1 MSLNMY
7 LGEVHTQTQSMNAV
21 CTATIQGMEQAIQSI
36 DAFAIDTVLQG
47 QTYSSAKAFF
57 AQTFRPLAQGIIYL
71 CEELIRQNDAF
82 PSQFQ
87 SQVASTDVI
96 EQEILEQI
104 RGIDRMKASMEAISQ
119 AMPIPGM
126 DAMANL
132 FTIMRKK
139 LQEKLDHLY
148 QFNQTSS
155 NNYSTAIQLAASIA
169 TGLAEVQSGKGFSP
183 ASGTFS
189 TQGLNMEWAAS
200 IQAIAEDR
208 NRQAD
213 NSIEDG
219 EMCGRIEEKSPI
231 RKAWD
236 DKVDDVVTMFETV
249 KKMWNGTVIGTGK
262 AVEDEIKSM
271 ETLSNMDIGTFINV
285 TYAILHLDETTKN
298 MWHAFS
304 STVKRDIID
313 GDAESITQWTTYGL
327 TQIGIGLILDRGLGK
342 AGLVTKG
349 AGGASTLA
357 KGVTLVK
364 ELKQAS
370 DILQSFKKDVSYA
383 FSGGNGI
390 RSGSDIAQDTLQK
403 IQSSSSGSVS
413 GVKGSSETAK
423 NLLKDGRFI
432 ESDLELRYKQ
442 YCDRKAKEGKV
453 PKDRLDWKEASDYWT
468 KNSPMARGNR
478 FNSKAREEGW
488 YDYHELH
495 LENHKRLDSYD
506 PIFEEIVSRKATDL
520 HKIDEAT
527 FRTYL
532 NEFRDKYSS
541 GTKIRS
547 NQYPELDGLK
557 LNGDYILE
565 VPASN
570 KNIKNIEKY
579 KEIAEEYGV
588 TLRFREE

>member
-7 LGEVHTQTQSMNAV
+7 LGEVHIQTQSMNAI

-36 DAFAIDTVLQG
+36 DAFAVDIVLQG
-47 QTYSSAKAFF
+47 QTYSSAKSFF
-57 AQTFRPLAQGIIYL
+57 VQTFRPLAQGIIYL
-71 CEELIRQNDAF
+71 CEELIRQNNAF
-82 PSQFQ
+82 PNQFQ

-104 RGIDRMKASMEAISQ
+104 REIDRMIASTEAINQ
-119 AMPIPGM
+119 AMPISGM
-126 DAMANL
+126 DAMVNL
-132 FTIMRKK
+132 FAVMRRK
-139 LQEKLDHLY
+139 LQEKLEHLY
-148 QFNQTSS
+148 EFNQTSS
-155 NNYSTAIQLAASIA
+155 DNYNTAIQLAASIA

-183 ASGTFS
+183 VSGTFS
-189 TQGLNMEWAAS
+189 TQGLNMEWIASIQQITEEKAREAEIKKEMEKIIALREQEANRSWYEKTAIGTWEFMKEFFQGAGSAAFESVIGLESPDNDELESKLTYQAGRFIGNVIAGAAS
-200 IQAIAEDR
+200 I
-208 NRQAD
+208 
-213 NSIEDG
+213 IEILEG
-219 EMCGRIEEKSPI
+219 L
-231 RKAWD
+231 
-236 DKVDDVVTMFETV
+236 
-249 KKMWNGTVIGTGK
+249 TVIGG
-262 AVEDEIKSM
+262 
-271 ETLSNMDIGTFINV
+271 SNF
-285 TYAILHLDETTKN
+285 L
-298 MWHAFS
+298 
-304 STVKRDIID
+304 
-313 GDAESITQWTTYGL
+313 
-327 TQIGIGLILDRGLGK
+327 
-342 AGLVTKG
+342 
-349 AGGASTLA
+349 
-357 KGVTLVK
+357 TLVATVGTGG
-364 ELKQAS
+364 LAS
-370 DILQSFKKDVSYA
+370 PIAITFDAAATTAGVSLVGHGVFVGRNA
-383 FSGGNGI
+383 IQNGK
-390 RSGSDIAQDTLQK
+390 DTLQK

-423 NLLKDGRFI
+423 NLLKDGKFI

>member
-7 LGEVHTQTQSMNAV
+7 LGEVQAQTESMNAF
-21 CTATIQGMEQAIQSI
+21 CNATIQGMEQIIHSI
-36 DAFAIDTVLQG
+36 NAFALDTVLQG
-47 QTYSSAKAFF
+47 QTYSSAKAYFL
-57 AQTFRPLAQGIIYL
+57 QTFRPLAQGIIYL

-82 PSQFQ
+82 PRDFQ
-87 SQVASTDVI
+87 SQVASRDVI

-104 RGIDRMKASMEAISQ
+104 REIDRMIASTEALNQ
-119 AMPIPGM
+119 TMPIPGM
-126 DAMANL
+126 DAMVNL
-132 FTIMRKK
+132 FTVMRQK
-139 LQEKLDHLY
+139 LQEKLEHLY
-148 QFNQTSS
+148 EFNYTSS
-155 NNYSTAIQLAASIA
+155 NNYDTALQLAASIA

-183 ASGTFS
+183 VSGTFS
-189 TQGLNMEWAAS
+189 TQGLNMEWITSIQQITEETAREAEIKKEIEEIIALREQEANRPWYEKTAIGTWEFMKEFFQGAGSAAFESVIGLESPDNDELESKLTYQAGRFMGNVIAGAAS
-200 IQAIAEDR
+200 I
-208 NRQAD
+208 
-213 NSIEDG
+213 IEILEG
-219 EMCGRIEEKSPI
+219 L
-231 RKAWD
+231 
-236 DKVDDVVTMFETV
+236 
-249 KKMWNGTVIGTGK
+249 TVIGG
-262 AVEDEIKSM
+262 
-271 ETLSNMDIGTFINV
+271 SNF
-285 TYAILHLDETTKN
+285 L
-298 MWHAFS
+298 
-304 STVKRDIID
+304 
-313 GDAESITQWTTYGL
+313 
-327 TQIGIGLILDRGLGK
+327 
-342 AGLVTKG
+342 
-349 AGGASTLA
+349 
-357 KGVTLVK
+357 TLVATVGTGG
-364 ELKQAS
+364 LAS
-370 DILQSFKKDVSYA
+370 PIAITFDATATTAGVSLVGHGVFVGRNA
-383 FSGGNGI
+383 IQNGK
-390 RSGSDIAQDTLQK
+390 DTLQK

-413 GVKGSSETAK
+413 GVKGSSQTAK
-423 NLLKDGRFI
+423 NLLKDGKFI

>member
-7 LGEVHTQTQSMNAV
+7 LGEVHIQTQSMNAV

-36 DAFAIDTVLQG
+36 DAFAVDIVLQG
-47 QTYSSAKAFF
+47 QTYSSAKSFF
-57 AQTFRPLAQGIIYL
+57 VQTFRPLAQGIIYL
-71 CEELIRQNDAF
+71 CEELIRQNNAF
-82 PSQFQ
+82 PNQFQ

-104 RGIDRMKASMEAISQ
+104 REIDRMIASTEAINQ
-119 AMPIPGM
+119 AMPISGM
-126 DAMANL
+126 DAMVNL
-132 FTIMRKK
+132 FAVMRRK
-139 LQEKLDHLY
+139 LQEKLEHLY
-148 QFNQTSS
+148 EFNQTSS
-155 NNYSTAIQLAASIA
+155 DNYNTAIQLAASIA

-183 ASGTFS
+183 VSGTFS
-189 TQGLNMEWAAS
+189 TQGLNMEWIASIQQITEEKAREAEIKKEMEEIIALREQEANRPWYEKTAIGTWEFMKEFFQGAGSAAFESVIGLESSDNDELESKLTYQAGRFMGNVIAGAAS
-200 IQAIAEDR
+200 I
-208 NRQAD
+208 
-213 NSIEDG
+213 IEILEG
-219 EMCGRIEEKSPI
+219 L
-231 RKAWD
+231 
-236 DKVDDVVTMFETV
+236 
-249 KKMWNGTVIGTGK
+249 TVIGG
-262 AVEDEIKSM
+262 
-271 ETLSNMDIGTFINV
+271 SNF
-285 TYAILHLDETTKN
+285 L
-298 MWHAFS
+298 
-304 STVKRDIID
+304 
-313 GDAESITQWTTYGL
+313 
-327 TQIGIGLILDRGLGK
+327 
-342 AGLVTKG
+342 
-349 AGGASTLA
+349 
-357 KGVTLVK
+357 TLVATVGTGG
-364 ELKQAS
+364 LAS
-370 DILQSFKKDVSYA
+370 PIAITFDAAATTAGVSLVGHGVFVGRNA
-383 FSGGNGI
+383 IQNGK
-390 RSGSDIAQDTLQK
+390 DTLQK

-423 NLLKDGRFI
+423 NLLKDGKFI

-520 HKIDEAT
+520 HKIDEST